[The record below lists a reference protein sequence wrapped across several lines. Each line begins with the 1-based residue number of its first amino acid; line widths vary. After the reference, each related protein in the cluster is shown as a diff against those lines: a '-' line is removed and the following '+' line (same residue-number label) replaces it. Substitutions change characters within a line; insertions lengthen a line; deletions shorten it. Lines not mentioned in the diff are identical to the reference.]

1 MKSAVHKSFLAA
13 ACAAAMPWLLLAQI
27 TLPPPTTPPANER
40 TAGSQSERDWQE
52 LLESRKQT
60 EREGREKDGA
70 DGRAAR
76 IAGNRSVA
84 DKAREF
90 YTTHSSDALAA
101 EARRLEVLAL
111 IGALEE
117 GDGASSGRLEQAVAS
132 LRSDRQV
139 PAPIRA
145 QGVAAF
151 EFTREL
157 REVRGLEARMDTTGR
172 VARALIRE
180 FPGEAPGYEALWAVA
195 KASPQQES
203 AKLAQELL
211 ASDAPPPLKAAA
223 QTLLA
228 RYALIG
234 RPLASVLDGDSGL
247 KALANLPTGTPLI
260 VYSWASWGPGSLD
273 FGRMI
278 QARRFAALGVC
289 LDQDIAEAGRLAHSL
304 GLGGEHLFDERG
316 LQGPAAARL
325 NFSTAGQI
333 YLVDEAGVIR
343 DVRGGEDFETKLGAF
358 GFRTPTL
365 NPSPEQLRP

>member
-1 MKSAVHKSFLAA
+1 
-13 ACAAAMPWLLLAQI
+13 MPWFLSAQT

-40 TAGSQSERDWQE
+40 TVSSQSERDWRE

-60 EREGREKDGA
+60 DLEGRETDGA

-90 YTTHSSDALAA
+90 YTTYSGDALAS

-111 IGALEE
+111 IGAREE
-117 GDGASSGRLEQAVAS
+117 GDASSSGRLEQAVAA

-139 PAPIRA
+139 PTPIRA

-157 REVRGLEARMDTTGR
+157 RAVRGLVARMDTTER
-172 VARALIRE
+172 VARGLIRE

-195 KASPQQES
+195 KARPQQES

-223 QTLLA
+223 QTLLD

-247 KALANLPTGTPLI
+247 KALANLPAGTPLI

-289 LDQDIAEAGRLAHSL
+289 LDQDIAEAGRMAHSL
-304 GLGGEHLFDERG
+304 GLGGEHVYDESG
-316 LQGPAAARL
+316 LQGPAATRL
-325 NFSTAGQI
+325 KFSTAGQI

-343 DVRGGEDFETKLGAF
+343 DVRGGEDFETKLAAL
-358 GFRTPTL
+358 GFRTPAI
-365 NPSPEQLRP
+365 NPTPEQLRP